1 MADNKQYITHVKD
14 GGSIQI
20 SEDVISTI
28 VLQSLND
35 IEGYA
40 GTTVKP
46 GADIVELIG
55 KKNWGKGVKVSIT
68 EDDSVCIDCNVLISY
83 GQSVVAVATAIQE
96 SVANAVRSMTGV
108 TSVNINVNVCG
119 IVRQ

>member
-14 GGSIQI
+14 GSAIQI

-55 KKNWGKGVKVSIT
+55 KKNWGKGVKVTIN
-68 EDDSVCIDCNVLISY
+68 EDNSLSIDCNVLILY
-83 GQSVVAVATAIQE
+83 GHSVVTVASAIQDTVSNTVHSMAGVDAI
-96 SVANAVRSMTGV
+96 SV
-108 TSVNINVNVCG
+108 NVNVCG

>member
-55 KKNWGKGVKVSIT
+55 KKNWGKGVKVTIT

-83 GQSVVAVATAIQE
+83 GHSVVAVATAIQE